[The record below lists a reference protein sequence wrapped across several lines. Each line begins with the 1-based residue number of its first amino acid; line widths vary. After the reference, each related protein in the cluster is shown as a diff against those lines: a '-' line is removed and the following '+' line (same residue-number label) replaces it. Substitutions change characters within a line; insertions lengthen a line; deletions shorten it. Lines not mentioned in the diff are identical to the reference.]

1 MPVAARSRRK
11 PAARRQPVALHVL
24 VYPEADRM
32 LAHVLETDTVSDGET
47 PDAAIRAVEE
57 ALQLE
62 FEHDVREP
70 RGPDAFESPAPT
82 AFWSALKAAH
92 LSATSKLSLP
102 TIGEA
107 TLLAYRLD
115 EAPRA

>member
-1 MPVAARSRRK
+1 MPIVARSRRK
-11 PAARRQPVALHVL
+11 PTARRQPVALHVL

-47 PDAAIRAVEE
+47 PEAALRGVEA

-62 FEHDVREP
+62 FEHDARD
-70 RGPDAFESPAPT
+70 RRAASAFGSPAPT
-82 AFWSALKAAH
+82 AFWSALKSAH

-102 TIGEA
+102 TVGEA

>member
-1 MPVAARSRRK
+1 MPIAARSGRK
-11 PAARRQPVALHVL
+11 RPARGRPVALHVL

-47 PDAAIRAVEE
+47 PDAALRAVED
-57 ALQLE
+57 ALQRE
-62 FEHDVREP
+62 FEYDARE
-70 RGPDAFESPAPT
+70 RRARDAFSSPAPT
-82 AFWSALKAAH
+82 AFWSALKSAR

-102 TIGEA
+102 VVGEA